1 MTFVPVRSVSP
12 ALLPISI
19 VVGTLGVVSL
29 LPACAQS
36 ANQSNQQIIRATAHI
51 ENPIRTLEARAELEA
66 LNPTPRGSD
75 ALISSIIPDAP
86 PELDAGSPAYQ
97 RAMREPAAIYA
108 QVHETINLPPPP
120 RTGLDPQ
127 LQSRA
132 AKLYAQARALRQ
144 TGQIPQAV
152 AILEQAAQLD
162 PGSSSIQRELGDAL
176 IIANDRA
183 GALTAFERA
192 LELGD
197 RSPRAMVH
205 LAARASEQGD
215 HQRVIWLTSQA
226 LGDGSIRNH
235 PLARS
240 IAGVLL
246 GTAEINAG
254 YLKAGAQTL
263 GDALQSFNTRSR
275 DLRWKHEIIQIMS
288 QRGRLWMLAGDA
300 WASIGAHQ
308 RAQEAYAKAGS
319 SEQLPMALVAR
330 QIAWSLRQGQPAR
343 ASLIFL
349 DHLQRAATDLG
360 VEERQWARALG
371 SIEGIDD
378 VLGPGIAEL
387 GKRQG
392 LTPSIRR
399 ALLGVEL
406 EALDTDRAIARLG
419 SAGLDA
425 KDATLCLRILRRI
438 EDDDK
443 RFIAAATILETN
455 PGIAKAI
462 ASGMIRTLEH
472 PVEFMHAHAN
482 PRTATQELLMAAMG
496 IGLGRADLIEH
507 LDTIELDDIGQ
518 ASIDWLG
525 AHAQSYALRGQ
536 WAQAARLTDELA
548 LRLGD
553 DDGRDDDSDRAP
565 ARRLASALLIAQRPD
580 AAWALV
586 AELADDADAS
596 AEDLLLGAQI
606 AQMLQKYESGA
617 AYLERALELDPYN
630 ERVYE
635 QLFVLRSSS
644 SPIGD
649 EDELQYLVR
658 QLGTTRPRSGFF
670 GLLRANELARNG
682 LISQAE
688 SLLVELNNQH
698 PEREIGY
705 DLLMSIWKTQSTQG
719 QGQRQALALGIEW
732 LEDRLASDPNS
743 TQGILAVAQGLYEL
757 DAHQRAM
764 DLLTRGYARTG
775 SFELARAIE
784 QLLAGVLEDPQA
796 ADAHA
801 VARLKELK
809 GIDPTIEYANLL
821 AKKAESVGTEPLVE
835 LLGSNFPVGL
845 ALLPAQSLQLDQV
858 LFTLT
863 RQLEALDHTQQVL
876 DVLGVIETHTK
887 RLSPA
892 LVRIK
897 MLLIT
902 QLPRFDMDQLVET
915 IHQASEY
922 TQRNEDRSALRS
934 APIRS
939 LLGQERIHEA
949 IVLAARLAT
958 YAGEIDT
965 QSAIDTYQLLAAQ
978 GTNTDMIG
986 VLDLLDQRGL
996 MEQMIERITAELGTP
1011 SRDHPALTPDEQRA
1025 DLVYIAAV
1033 YASAFDRPTQARSY
1047 YELALSYDPDHAWSN
1062 NDYGY
1067 MLADAGE
1074 RLEYAAEL
1082 LERAAKALPN
1092 EASVIDSLAWVRY
1105 KMGIFEDVLGSD
1117 GQVQVHGAISLLV
1130 RANELDTKR
1139 ENATIMLHLGDALW
1153 RGGYKERA
1161 IDAWLGAEDIALDRI
1176 RLIHAQPTPNQRA
1189 IEALRSEL
1197 EEIRHRIEEAQ
1208 STGQPA
1214 IAPLVDGPE
1223 ANPKAGEKTGSN

>member
-1 MTFVPVRSVSP
+1 MTPKPVRSASST
-12 ALLPISI
+12 LLSISAF
-19 VVGTLGVVSL
+19 VGTLWATSL
-29 LPACAQS
+29 LPACAHH
-36 ANQSNQQIIRATAHI
+36 ANQNNQRIIQATEHI
-51 ENPIRTLEARAELEA
+51 KDPIRTLEARAELET
-66 LNPTPRGSD
+66 LDPMPRASD
-75 ALISSIIPDAP
+75 KLIFSIVPDAP

-97 RAMREPAAIYA
+97 RAMREPTAIYA

-120 RTGLDPQ
+120 KTGLDP
-127 LQSRA
+127 LHQSRA
-132 AKLYAQARALRQ
+132 AKLYTQARALRQ
-144 TGQIPQAV
+144 TGRIPQAV

-162 PGSSSIQRELGDAL
+162 PESSSIQRELGDAL

-183 GALTAFERA
+183 GALAAFERA
-192 LELGD
+192 IELGD

-246 GTAEINAG
+246 GIAEIDAG

-288 QRGRLWMLAGDA
+288 QRGRLWMLTGDA

-319 SEQLPMALVAR
+319 AEQLPIALVAR

-349 DHLQRAATDLG
+349 DHLQRAATNLG
-360 VEERQWARALG
+360 AEERRWARALG
-371 SIEGIDD
+371 SIEGIGD

-399 ALLGVEL
+399 SLLGVEL

-419 SAGLDA
+419 SAGPDA
-425 KDATLCLRILRRI
+425 NDSTLCLRILRRL
-438 EDDDK
+438 EDENQ

-455 PGIAKAI
+455 PGISKAI
-462 ASGMIRTLEH
+462 ASGMIRTLDH
-472 PVEFMHAHAN
+472 PVEFMHAHAS
-482 PRTATQELLMAAMG
+482 PRTATQELLMAAVG
-496 IGLGRADLIEH
+496 IGLGRTDLIEH
-507 LDTIELDDIGQ
+507 LDTIELGRITQ
-518 ASIDWLG
+518 EPIDWLSV
-525 AHAQSYALRGQ
+525 HAQAYALRGQ
-536 WAQAARLTDELA
+536 WAQASRLADELA
-548 LRLGD
+548 SRF
-553 DDGRDDDSDRAP
+553 DGTDSVT
-565 ARRLASALLIAQRPD
+565 ARRLASVLLIAQEPD
-580 AAWALV
+580 AAWKLV
-586 AELADDADAS
+586 SELADDADAQI
-596 AEDLLLGAQI
+596 EDLLLGAQI

-617 AYLERALELDPYN
+617 AYLERALELDPYHEN
-630 ERVYE
+630 IYE
-635 QLFVLRSSS
+635 QLFVLRSAS

-649 EDELQYLVR
+649 ESELQYIVR
-658 QLGTTRPRSGFF
+658 QLGMTLPRSGFF

-682 LISQAE
+682 LVSQAE

-705 DLLMSIWKTQSTQG
+705 DLLMSIWKTQSTQE
-719 QGQRQALALGIEW
+719 QGQEQALAMGIEW

-764 DLLTRGYARTG
+764 DLLTQGYARTG

-784 QLLAGVLEDPQA
+784 QLLAGVLEDPEA

-801 VARLKELK
+801 IARLKDLK

-821 AKKAESVGTEPLVE
+821 AKKVKSTGTEPIVG
-835 LLGSNFPVGL
+835 LLESNLPMGL

-863 RQLEALDHTQQVL
+863 RQLEALEHTQQVL
-876 DVLGVIETHTK
+876 DVLGVIETHTG

-902 QLPRFDMDQLVET
+902 QLPRFEMDQLVET

-922 TQRNEDRSALRS
+922 APRDEDRSALRS
-934 APIRS
+934 ASIRS
-939 LLGQERIHEA
+939 LLGQGRTHEA

-958 YAGEIDT
+958 YTGEIDT

-1011 SRDHPALTPDEQRA
+1011 SRDQPALSPDQQRA

-1033 YASAFDRPTQARSY
+1033 YALAFDRPGQARSY

-1082 LERAAKALPN
+1082 LERAAEALPN

-1105 KMGIFEDVLGSD
+1105 KMGMLEDAP
-1117 GQVQVHGAISLLV
+1117 GQGDQPTILGAISLLI
-1130 RANELDTKR
+1130 RANELDTDR

-1153 RGGYKERA
+1153 RGGYQDRA
-1161 IDAWLGAEDIALDRI
+1161 IQAWRQAQHIARA
-1176 RLIHAQPTPNQRA
+1176 RMQRIHAQPNPNPQTLEA
-1189 IEALRSEL
+1189 IDSEL
-1197 EEIRHRIEEAQ
+1197 EEIRRRIEEAQ

-1214 IAPLVDGPE
+1214 IAPL
-1223 ANPKAGEKTGSN
+1223 AGESGSDEKTGSN